1 MKLLFICLS
10 VDKADPITA
19 DTIDRVER
27 FAAHPEVEKVDVV
40 SIYGSTQANAD
51 NIKIHQISERGRL
64 KIVTLFNFYRTIISI
79 LRKSETRPVAY
90 FYMTPGLLPVF
101 LPIKLLFHIETVIWF
116 GHTECNL
123 RARFGIKFCSDKWIT
138 SNHSMVPKGMG
149 GKKLRFAGQGV
160 DVSDFKPSEDKVEWD
175 VITVGRITPSK
186 KIHQMLEVIKICEEK
201 LGSKYSLAICGDIYA
216 GEDHAY
222 KEEAI
227 ELAKRYGI
235 CDRVHFLGSV
245 DHSRLSNYLNRSKI
259 FLFLVKGGIGKA
271 SLEAMACGLPAVLA
285 SPEAKDFF
293 PDELSDQLL
302 CDPELTEVAKRL
314 HGLLTMPEDE
324 FIQLKRKVR
333 AHVEVE
339 YSLNNFI
346 GRVIKIIKEK
356 QSDKIDF

>member
-40 SIYGSTQANAD
+40 SIYGSTQVNAD
-51 NIKIHQISERGRL
+51 NIEIHEVSKKGRFKII
-64 KIVTLFNFYRTIISI
+64 TLINFYRTIISI

-101 LPIKLLFHIETVIWF
+101 LPIKLLFRIETVIWF
-116 GHTECNL
+116 GHTQCNF
-123 RARFGIKFCSDKWIT
+123 RGRFGIRFCSDKWIT

-149 GKKLRFAGQGV
+149 GKKPYFAGQGV
-160 DVSDFKPSEDKVEWD
+160 DVSAFRPSGDEVEWD
-175 VITVGRITPSK
+175 IITVGRITPSK

-201 LGSKYSLAICGDIYA
+201 LGAKYSLAICGDIYA
-216 GEDHAY
+216 GKDHAY

-227 ELAKRYGI
+227 ELAKHYGI

-245 DHSRLSNYLNRSKI
+245 DHSQLSNYLNKSNV
-259 FLFLVKGGIGKA
+259 FLFLAKGGIGKA

-302 CDPELTEVAKRL
+302 CDPELTKVAERL
-314 HGLLTMPEDE
+314 HRLLNMSQNE

-333 AHVEVE
+333 SHIERE
-339 YSLNNFI
+339 YSL
-346 GRVIKIIKEK
+346 IKFVDKVVELINKEE
-356 QSDKIDF
+356 